1 MTIMPRTISNVSR
14 FSEYRRTMI
23 IFVIVVAVLLFAVL
37 AMLGVPMAAAFNF
50 VKLLAGMAFLIFLM
64 TLLWKF

>member
-1 MTIMPRTISNVSR
+1 ML
-14 FSEYRRTMI
+14 

-64 TLLWKF
+64 TLLWRF